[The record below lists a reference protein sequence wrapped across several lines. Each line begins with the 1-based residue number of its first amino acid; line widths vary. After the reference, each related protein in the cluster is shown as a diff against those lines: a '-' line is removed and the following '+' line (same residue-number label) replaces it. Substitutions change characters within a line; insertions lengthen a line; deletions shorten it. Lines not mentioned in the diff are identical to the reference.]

1 MTPLTS
7 FLLLYIMSLIKN
19 LLVGSGMLRPCVTTT
34 IQKALARGLKHRE
47 IVTPPSCST
56 DWNIIEWNFG
66 SDRTHIRYVETQF
79 GYYIQPVKRHFRHQ
93 FEDFFGFG
101 CGNVGHDEKRT
112 IFIPKY

>member
-47 IVTPPSCST
+47 IVTPPIMFYRLEHYRVEFWIRSDTYPICRDTIWILYST
-56 DWNIIEWNFG
+56 
-66 SDRTHIRYVETQF
+66 S
-79 GYYIQPVKRHFRHQ
+79 
-93 FEDFFGFG
+93 
-101 CGNVGHDEKRT
+101 
-112 IFIPKY
+112 